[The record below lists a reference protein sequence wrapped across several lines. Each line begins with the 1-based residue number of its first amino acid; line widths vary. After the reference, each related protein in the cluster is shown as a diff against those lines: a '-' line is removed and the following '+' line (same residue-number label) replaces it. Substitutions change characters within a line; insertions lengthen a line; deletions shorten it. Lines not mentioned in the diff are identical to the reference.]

1 MSTASSSNNKRGFE
15 QMIENY
21 ARSRRIP
28 PVDTATLTE
37 FSKQGRT
44 LRAKLKRSSLGT
56 KLDFDRDPVK
66 ILEGQNSVRIPE
78 LVPVRM
84 GRMAQSPF
92 AFYRGAAAVMA
103 HDLATTPITGIT
115 VQACGDCHLLNFG
128 FFASPE
134 RELIFDLND
143 FDETLPGP
151 WEWDVERLVAS
162 LAIAA
167 QANGLSDAKARDMA
181 AAAAREYRNSTAWL
195 AGTGALRRFHLMVT
209 AGALRRRLLTL
220 AEQGPSK
227 RRAIKQLKKSVG
239 KARLRT
245 SEHALAQLSIAAPSG
260 APRIV
265 DQPPLIVHS
274 TRVREDVPGILRK
287 YRASVPP
294 DVDALLEHFKVVDF
308 ALKVVGVGSVGTHC
322 YIALTMDAKGRSLFL
337 QVKQAT
343 ASVTERYTRRSALH
357 HHGRRV
363 VAGQQIM
370 QAASDP
376 FLGWSTA
383 GNRHYYVRQFRDMKG
398 SINIEKLDA
407 ASLMEYSGLCGA
419 ILARAHAQT
428 TEPAVI
434 AGYLGNGPS
443 FDEAMG
449 NFALAYAQQNEA
461 DHAALLRAVKSGG
474 VQAETGV

>member
-1 MSTASSSNNKRGFE
+1 
-15 QMIENY
+15 MIEKY

-28 PVDTATLTE
+28 PVNTATLKE
-37 FSKQGRT
+37 YYKQGRT
-44 LRAKLKRSSLGT
+44 LRAKLARSPLGT
-56 KLDFDRDPVK
+56 RLDFDRDPVQ
-66 ILEGQNSVRIPE
+66 ILERQNRMRIPE

-92 AFYRGAAAVMA
+92 TFFRGAAAVMA
-103 HDLATTPITGIT
+103 HDLATTPITKIT
-115 VQACGDCHLLNFG
+115 VQACGDCHLSNFG

-151 WEWDVERLVAS
+151 WEWDVERLVAN

-167 QANGLSDAKARDMA
+167 QSNGLSDAKARDVA
-181 AAAAREYRNSTAWL
+181 AAAAREYRKSTAWL
-195 AGTGALRRFHLMVT
+195 AGIGALRRFHLMVT
-209 AGALRRRLLTL
+209 AESVRRRLLTV
-220 AEQGPSK
+220 AAQDASR
-227 RRAIKQLKKSVG
+227 RRAIQQLKKSVN

-245 SEHALAQLSIAAPSG
+245 SEHALAKLSITAPSG
-260 APRIV
+260 TPRIV
-265 DQPPLIVHS
+265 DQPPLIVHRD
-274 TRVREDVPGILRK
+274 RVREDVPQILSK

-294 DVDALLEHFKVVDF
+294 DVDALLEHFRIVDF

-322 YIALTMDAKGRSLFL
+322 YIALAMDAKGRSLFL

-343 ASVTERYTRRSALH
+343 TSVIEPYTHPSSLRH
-357 HHGRRV
+357 QGRRV

-376 FLGWSTA
+376 FLGWSSV
-383 GNRHYYVRQFRDMKG
+383 GNRQYYVRQFRDMKG
-398 SINIEKLDA
+398 SMNIEKLDA
-407 ASLMEYSGLCGA
+407 ASLMEYGGLCGA

-434 AGYLGNGPS
+434 AGYLGKGS
-443 FDEAMG
+443 AFDQAMG
-449 NFALAYAQQNEA
+449 RFALGYARQNEA
-461 DHAALLRAVKSGG
+461 DHAGLLRAIKSGHIS
-474 VQAETGV
+474 AEMRV

>member
-1 MSTASSSNNKRGFE
+1 
-15 QMIENY
+15 MIEKF
-21 ARSRRIP
+21 ATSRRIP
-28 PVDTATLTE
+28 PMNTAALTE
-37 FSKQGRT
+37 FFKEGKT
-44 LRAKLKRSSLGT
+44 LRANVKRSTLGT
-56 KLDFDRDPVK
+56 RPDFDRDPVR
-66 ILEGQNSVRIPE
+66 ILEGQNRLRIPE

-103 HDLATTPITGIT
+103 HDLSTTPITEIT
-115 VQACGDCHLLNFG
+115 VQACGDCHLSNFG

-167 QANGLSDAKARDMA
+167 QANGLSDAKARDVA
-181 AAAAREYRNSTAWL
+181 EAAAREYRKSTAWL
-195 AGTGALRRFHLMVT
+195 AGIGAMRRFHLMVT
-209 AGALRRRLLTL
+209 ADAVVLTL
-220 AEQGPSK
+220 ARQDASQ
-227 RRAIKQLKKSVG
+227 RQAMKQLKKSVD

-245 SEHALAQLSIAAPSG
+245 SEHALAKLSIVDPAG
-260 APRIV
+260 MPRIV
-265 DQPPLIVHS
+265 DQPPLIVHRE
-274 TRVREDVPGILRK
+274 RVREDVPGILRK

-294 DVDALLEHFKVVDF
+294 DVDTLLDHFRVVDF

-322 YIALTMDAKGRSLFL
+322 YVALAMDAKGRSLFL

-343 ASVTERYTRRSALH
+343 TSVMEPYTRRSSLH

-370 QAASDP
+370 QATSDP

-383 GNRHYYVRQFRDMKG
+383 ENRHYYVRQLRDMKG
-398 SINIEKLDA
+398 SMNIEKLNAD
-407 ASLMEYSGLCGA
+407 SLMEYSGLCGA

-443 FDEAMG
+443 FDKAMG
-449 NFALAYAQQNEA
+449 HFALDYAQQNEA
-461 DHAALLRAVKSGG
+461 DHATLLRAIKNGR
-474 VQAETGV
+474 VQAEMGV

>member
-1 MSTASSSNNKRGFE
+1 
-15 QMIENY
+15 MIENY

-28 PVDTATLTE
+28 PVSTTALKE
-37 FSKQGRT
+37 FRKQGKT
-44 LRAKLKRSSLGT
+44 LRAKLKRPALGT
-56 KLDFDRDPVK
+56 RLDFDRDPVK
-66 ILEGQNSVRIPE
+66 ILEGQNRVRIRE

-84 GRMAQSPF
+84 GRMAQSAF
-92 AFYRGAAAVMA
+92 AFFRGAAAVMA

-115 VQACGDCHLLNFG
+115 VQACGDCHLSNFG

-167 QANGLSDAKARDMA
+167 QANGLSDAKARDVA
-181 AAAAREYRNSTAWL
+181 AAAAREYRKSTAWL

-209 AGALRRRLLTL
+209 ADALRRRLLTL
-220 AEQGPSK
+220 AELGASQ
-227 RRAIKQLKKSVG
+227 RRAIKQLKKSVD

-245 SEHALAQLSIAAPSG
+245 SEHALAKLSIAGASG
-260 APRIV
+260 TPRIV
-265 DQPPLIVHS
+265 DQPPLIVHRD
-274 TRVREDVPGILRK
+274 RVREDVPQILNK
-287 YRASVPP
+287 YRASVSP
-294 DVDALLEHFKVVDF
+294 DVDSLLKHFRIVDF

-322 YIALTMDAKGRSLFL
+322 YVALAMDAKGRSLFL

-343 ASVTERYTRRSALH
+343 TSVIEPYTRRSSLQ

-363 VAGQQIM
+363 VEGQKIM

-376 FLGWSTA
+376 FLGWSTE

-398 SINIEKLDA
+398 SMNIEKLDA

-443 FDEAMG
+443 FDKAMER
-449 NFALAYAQQNEA
+449 FALAYARQNEA
-461 DHAALLRAVKSGG
+461 DHAALLRAIKSGR
-474 VQAETGV
+474 VQAEIGV

>member
-1 MSTASSSNNKRGFE
+1 
-15 QMIENY
+15 MIEKF

-28 PVDTATLTE
+28 PMNTAALKE
-37 FSKQGRT
+37 FFKEGKT
-44 LRAKLKRSSLGT
+44 LRAKVKRSTLGMRP
-56 KLDFDRDPVK
+56 DFDRDPVK
-66 ILEGQNSVRIPE
+66 ILEGQNRWRIPE

-115 VQACGDCHLLNFG
+115 VQACGDCHLSNFG

-143 FDETLPGP
+143 FDETLPAP

-167 QANGLSDAKARDMA
+167 QANGLSDAKARDVA
-181 AAAAREYRNSTAWL
+181 EAAAREYRKSTAWL
-195 AGTGALRRFHLMVT
+195 AGIGALRRFHLRVT
-209 AGALRRRLLTL
+209 ADALLTTL
-220 AEQGPSK
+220 IGQDASG
-227 RRAIKQLKKSVG
+227 RRSVNQLKKSID

-245 SEHALAQLSIAAPSG
+245 SEHALAKLSIADPCG
-260 APRIV
+260 TPRIV
-265 DQPPLIVHS
+265 DQPPLIVHRE
-274 TRVREDVPGILRK
+274 RVREDVPGILSD
-287 YRASVPP
+287 YRASIPP
-294 DVDALLEHFKVVDF
+294 DVDTLLQHFTIVDF

-322 YIALTMDAKGRSLFL
+322 YIALAMGAKGRSLFL
-337 QVKQAT
+337 QIKQAT
-343 ASVTERYTRRSALH
+343 TSVMEPYTRRSSLH
-357 HHGRRV
+357 HHGQRV

-383 GNRHYYVRQFRDMKG
+383 GKRHYYVRQFRDMKG
-398 SINIEKLDA
+398 SMNIEKLDPA
-407 ASLMEYSGLCGA
+407 NLMEYSGLCGA
-419 ILARAHAQT
+419 VLARAHSQT

-434 AGYLGNGPS
+434 AGYLGNGPA
-443 FDEAMG
+443 FDKAMG
-449 NFALAYAQQNEA
+449 RFALAYARQNDA
-461 DHAALLRAVKSGG
+461 DYATLLHAIKTGR
-474 VQAETGV
+474 VQAEVGV

>member
-1 MSTASSSNNKRGFE
+1 
-15 QMIENY
+15 MIQKY
-21 ARSRRIP
+21 ARSRSVA
-28 PVDTATLTE
+28 PVNTAALKE
-37 FSKQGRT
+37 FSKQGKT
-44 LRAKLKRSSLGT
+44 LRPKIKRSTLGT
-56 KLDFDRDPVK
+56 RLDFDRDPVK
-66 ILEGQNSVRIPE
+66 ILEGQNSVRIRE

-92 AFYRGAAAVMA
+92 AFFRGAAAVMA

-115 VQACGDCHLLNFG
+115 VQACGDCHLSNFG

-167 QANGLSDAKARDMA
+167 QANGLSDAKARDA
-181 AAAAREYRNSTAWL
+181 AVAAAREYRNSTAWL
-195 AGTGALRRFHLMVT
+195 AGIGAQRRFHLMVT
-209 AGALRRRLLTL
+209 AEALRRRLLTI
-220 AEQGPSK
+220 AEQDASR
-227 RRAIKQLKKSVG
+227 RRAIKQLKKSVE
-239 KARLRT
+239 KARQRT
-245 SEHALAQLSIAAPSG
+245 SEHALAKLSITAPSG
-260 APRIV
+260 VPRIV
-265 DQPPLIVHS
+265 DQPPLIVHRE
-274 TRVREDVPGILRK
+274 RVREDVPEILRK
-287 YRASVPP
+287 YRASIPP
-294 DVDALLEHFKVVDF
+294 DVDELLGHFKIVDF

-322 YIALTMDAKGRSLFL
+322 YIALAMGAKGRSLFL

-343 ASVTERYTRRSALH
+343 TSVIEPYTRPSSLQ

-376 FLGWSTA
+376 FLGWSTV
-383 GNRHYYVRQFRDMKG
+383 GNRQYYVRQFRDMKG
-398 SINIEKLDA
+398 SMNIEELDA
-407 ASLMEYSGLCGA
+407 ASLIEYAGLCGA

-434 AGYLGNGPS
+434 AGYLGKGSS

-449 NFALAYAQQNEA
+449 RFALAYARQNEA
-461 DHAALLRAVKSGG
+461 DHAALLRAIKSGH
-474 VQAETGV
+474 VPAEVRV

>member
-1 MSTASSSNNKRGFE
+1 
-15 QMIENY
+15 MIENY
-21 ARSRRIP
+21 ARIRRIP
-28 PVDTATLTE
+28 PVNTAALKE
-37 FSKQGRT
+37 FSRQGKT
-44 LRAKLKRSSLGT
+44 LRSKLKRSTLGT

-92 AFYRGAAAVMA
+92 AFFRGAAAIMA

-115 VQACGDCHLLNFG
+115 VQACGDCHLSNFG

-167 QANGLSDAKARDMA
+167 QANGLSDAKARVVA
-181 AAAAREYRNSTAWL
+181 AAAAREYRKSTAWL
-195 AGTGALRRFHLMVT
+195 SGIGALRRFHLMVT
-209 AGALRRRLLTL
+209 AEAVRRRLATL
-220 AEQGPSK
+220 AEQDASRQGT
-227 RRAIKQLKKSVG
+227 IKQLQKSIE

-245 SEHALAQLSIAAPSG
+245 SEHALAKLSITAPSG
-260 APRIV
+260 MPRIV
-265 DQPPLIVHS
+265 DQPPLIVHRE
-274 TRVREDVPGILRK
+274 RVREDVPEILRK
-287 YRASVPP
+287 YRTSLPP
-294 DVDALLEHFKVVDF
+294 DVHELLEHFEIVDF

-322 YIALTMDAKGRSLFL
+322 YIALAMDAKGRSLFL

-343 ASVTERYTRRSALH
+343 TSVIEPYTHSSSLH

-398 SINIEKLDA
+398 SMNIEKLDA
-407 ASLMEYSGLCGA
+407 ASLLEYAGLCGA

-434 AGYLGNGPS
+434 AGYLGKGS
-443 FDEAMG
+443 AFDKAMG
-449 NFALAYAQQNEA
+449 RFALAYARQNEA
-461 DHAALLRAVKSGG
+461 DHAALLRAIKSGHVPAEIG
-474 VQAETGV
+474 V

>member
-1 MSTASSSNNKRGFE
+1 
-15 QMIENY
+15 MIENY
-21 ARSRRIP
+21 AKSKRIP
-28 PVDTATLTE
+28 PINTAALKE

-44 LRAKLKRSSLGT
+44 LRAKLKRSTLGT
-56 KLDFDRDPVK
+56 GLNFERDPVK
-66 ILEGQNSVRIPE
+66 ILEGQNRVRIPE

-92 AFYRGAAAVMA
+92 AFFRGAAAVMA

-115 VQACGDCHLLNFG
+115 VQACGDCHLSNFG

-167 QANGLSDAKARDMA
+167 QANGLSDAKARDA
-181 AAAAREYRNSTAWL
+181 AVAAAREYRKSTDWL
-195 AGTGALRRFHLMVT
+195 AGTPALRRFHLMVT
-209 AGALRRRLLTL
+209 ADALRRRLLTL
-220 AEQGPSK
+220 AEQDASR
-227 RRAIKQLKKSVG
+227 RRAIRQLEKSVD

-245 SEHALAQLSIAAPSG
+245 SEHALAKLSMAESSG
-260 APRIV
+260 MPRIV
-265 DQPPLIVHS
+265 DQPPLIVHRD
-274 TRVREDVPGILRK
+274 RVREDVPEILRK
-287 YRASVPP
+287 YRASVSP
-294 DVDALLEHFKVVDF
+294 DVDALLEHFKIVDF

-322 YIALTMDAKGRSLFL
+322 YIALMMDPKGRALFL

-343 ASVTERYTRRSALH
+343 SSVIESYTRRSSLL

-383 GNRHYYVRQFRDMKG
+383 AKRHYYVRQFKDM
-398 SINIEKLDA
+398 
-407 ASLMEYSGLCGA
+407 
-419 ILARAHAQT
+419 
-428 TEPAVI
+428 
-434 AGYLGNGPS
+434 
-443 FDEAMG
+443 
-449 NFALAYAQQNEA
+449 
-461 DHAALLRAVKSGG
+461 
-474 VQAETGV
+474 

>member
-1 MSTASSSNNKRGFE
+1 
-15 QMIENY
+15 MIQDY
-21 ARSRRIP
+21 ARSRQIP
-28 PVDTATLTE
+28 PVNTATLKQ

-44 LRAKLKRSSLGT
+44 LRAKLKRSTLGT
-56 KLDFDRDPVK
+56 RLDFDRDPVT
-66 ILEGQNSVRIPE
+66 ILEGQNRVRIRE

-92 AFYRGAAAVMA
+92 AFFRGAAAVMA
-103 HDLATTPITGIT
+103 HDLGTTPVTGIT
-115 VQACGDCHLLNFG
+115 VQACGDSHLSNFG

-167 QANGLSDAKARDMA
+167 QANGLSDAKAHEVA
-181 AAAAREYRNSTAWL
+181 AAAAREYRKSTAWL
-195 AGTGALRRFHLMVT
+195 AGTGAIRRFHLMVT

-220 AEQGPSK
+220 AEQGVPK
-227 RRAIKQLKKSVG
+227 RLAIKQLEKSVD

-245 SEHALAQLSIAAPSG
+245 SEHALAKLSIADPSG
-260 APRIV
+260 LPRIV
-265 DQPPLIVHS
+265 DQPPLIVHRD
-274 TRVREDVPGILRK
+274 RVREDVPEILRK
-287 YRASVPP
+287 YRASVTP
-294 DVDALLEHFKVVDF
+294 DVDALLDHFTITDF

-322 YIALTMDAKGRSLFL
+322 YIALARDAKGRSLFL

-343 ASVTERYTRRSALH
+343 TSVMEPYTRRSSVH

-398 SINIEKLDA
+398 SMNIEKLDA
-407 ASLMEYSGLCGA
+407 ASLMEYAGLCGA

-434 AGYLGNGPS
+434 AGYLGNGPP

-449 NFALAYAQQNEA
+449 RFALAYTRQNEA
-461 DHAALLRAVKSGG
+461 DHAALLRAIKSGR
-474 VQAETGV
+474 VQAEIGV